1 MYYNDGQ
8 PGHEM
13 PYQHEAPPSNSA
25 SRTIEERLAAHQKTL
40 MEKGRL
46 NLIGASQTEPD
57 EEAHFITGTGN
68 SALRKNYNRTV
79 GSTALN

>member
-1 MYYNDGQ
+1 
-8 PGHEM
+8 
-13 PYQHEAPPSNSA
+13 
-25 SRTIEERLAAHQKTL
+25 

-57 EEAHFITGTGN
+57 EESHFITGTGN

-79 GSTALN
+79 GSVALN